1 MVIVVVTF
9 SWTLPT
15 NSPINPVVH
24 QPSAATKRQV
34 KVPFQ
39 LNPWEWTKLP
49 AAIKQQWVCHCWLE
63 LLTGWVYLQIS
74 RLGILNF
81 TTHSLFIWKL
91 GFRAKVRLKGVC
103 FKTPKV
109 VARTPQI
116 NSKALQV
123 KQSQEVRLSK
133 ELKVDPPRFVQ
144 SYCCWKKSKVHQL
157 RLVACWL
164 IPLFP
169 MFDAFQVVQDFRN
182 KNSMFLCFK
191 EL

>member
-109 VARTPQI
+109 VAGPPKSIQRLCKW
-116 NSKALQV
+116 SKA
-123 KQSQEVRLSK
+123 R
-133 ELKVDPPRFVQ
+133 
-144 SYCCWKKSKVHQL
+144 KSGYLRNWRWIHQDL
-157 RLVACWL
+157 YN
-164 IPLFP
+164 PT
-169 MFDAFQVVQDFRN
+169 VVGRN
-182 KNSMFLCFK
+182 PKFTSWGW
-191 EL
+191 